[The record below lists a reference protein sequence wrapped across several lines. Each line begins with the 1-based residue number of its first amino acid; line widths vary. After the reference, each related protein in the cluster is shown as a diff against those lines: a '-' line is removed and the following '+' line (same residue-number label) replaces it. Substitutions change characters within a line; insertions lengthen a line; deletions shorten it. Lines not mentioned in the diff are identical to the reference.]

1 MIFFWLL
8 TLNNLS
14 CTCVGVLFFFFW
26 RWTVDFYLT
35 SQTHCCSMNPHFS
48 PTIHENVVLFF
59 NFFKFFRNE
68 SYLPFCALSKLYLM
82 LYRGYFSVLQ
92 TVNCSFAF
100 LETYFCT
107 WLIPPPC
114 LAYFNWSSLSRN
126 WSCQPHENL
135 FGICRVLVQT
145 FYPIMLQLRR
155 CQQKHVSL
163 YCALYEICR
172 PLLPR
177 ITWMEGLI
185 CWLVKILFLQG

>member
-1 MIFFWLL
+1 MWVC
-8 TLNNLS
+8 S
-14 CTCVGVLFFFFW
+14 FFFW

-59 NFFKFFRNE
+59 NFFLFFRNE

-107 WLIPPPC
+107 WLILPPLVLHISIDLPFPETDHVNPTRIC
-114 LAYFNWSSLSRN
+114 LEFAGF
-126 WSCQPHENL
+126 L
-135 FGICRVLVQT
+135 FRHST
-145 FYPIMLQLRR
+145 QL
-155 CQQKHVSL
+155 C
-163 YCALYEICR
+163 CN
-172 PLLPR
+172 
-177 ITWMEGLI
+177 
-185 CWLVKILFLQG
+185 